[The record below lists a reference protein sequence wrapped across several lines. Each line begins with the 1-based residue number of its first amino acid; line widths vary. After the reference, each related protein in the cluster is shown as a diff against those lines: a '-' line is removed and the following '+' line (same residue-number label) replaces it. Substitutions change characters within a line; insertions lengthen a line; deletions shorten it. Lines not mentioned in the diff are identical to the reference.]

1 MLRQNG
7 CLRAKWFWIY
17 WRKRKWL
24 GFWNAIGLPNAAD
37 IQNLT
42 ELCRQQAQRIETLEN
57 EVRQLQK
64 AVQTQS
70 EQDNARE
77 DEREQA
83 VRQTVQD
90 GFAQQQETFA
100 EWREE
105 QTKKNAVIL
114 RKNTMLHQQTQEKLA
129 ESAKNQDELLRIL
142 IVNSLGDELEKDM
155 EEPKAKSTRKK

>member
-1 MLRQNG
+1 M
-7 CLRAKWFWIY
+7 A
-17 WRKRKWL
+17 

-57 EVRQLQK
+57 EVRQLREIE
-64 AVQTQS
+64 QTQA

-83 VRQTVQD
+83 IRQAVQD
-90 GFAQQQETFA
+90 GFAQQKEA
-100 EWREE
+100 LEEWREE
-105 QTKKNAVIL
+105 QTKKNAVVL
-114 RKNTMLHQQTQEKLA
+114 RKNTMLHQQTQEKLT

-142 IVNSLGDELEKDM
+142 IVNSLGDEIEKDIA
-155 EEPKAKSTRKK
+155 EPKAKSGRKK

>member
-1 MLRQNG
+1 M
-7 CLRAKWFWIY
+7 A
-17 WRKRKWL
+17 

-57 EVRQLQK
+57 EVRQLREIE
-64 AVQTQS
+64 QTQA

-83 VRQTVQD
+83 IRQAVQD
-90 GFAQQQETFA
+90 SFAQQKEA
-100 EWREE
+100 LEEWREE
-105 QTKKNAVIL
+105 QTKKNAVVL
-114 RKNTMLHQQTQEKLA
+114 RKNTMLHQQTQEKLT

-142 IVNSLGDELEKDM
+142 IVNSLGDEIEKDIA
-155 EEPKAKSTRKK
+155 EPKAKSGRKK

>member
-1 MLRQNG
+1 M
-7 CLRAKWFWIY
+7 A
-17 WRKRKWL
+17 

-114 RKNTMLHQQTQEKLA
+114 RKNTMLHQQTQEMLA

-155 EEPKAKSTRKK
+155 EEPKAKAGRKKQG

>member
-1 MLRQNG
+1 M
-7 CLRAKWFWIY
+7 A
-17 WRKRKWL
+17 

-57 EVRQLQK
+57 EVRQLREI
-64 AVQTQS
+64 VQTQA

-83 VRQTVQD
+83 IRQAVQD
-90 GFAQQQETFA
+90 GFAQQKEA
-100 EWREE
+100 LEEWREE
-105 QTKKNAVIL
+105 QTKKNAVVL
-114 RKNTMLHQQTQEKLA
+114 RKNTMLHQQTQEKLT

-142 IVNSLGDELEKDM
+142 IVNSLGDEIEKDIA
-155 EEPKAKSTRKK
+155 EPKAKSGRKK